1 MLYVGD
7 TVNLCDSSHS
17 PVSDVI
23 EREVQHNQPTVRI
36 DTLRVQYHL
45 HTVTIG
51 VADSIDRVYREVLIV
66 P

>member
-7 TVNLCDSSHS
+7 TVNLCDLSHS

-23 EREVQHNQPTVRI
+23 EREVRNNQPTVRI

-51 VADSIDRVYREVLIV
+51 VADSVDRVYREALIV